1 MVPDQEEYA
10 FFTYPD
16 AFGYVSPQGYQVYDN
31 AARRYVVQEG
41 SISAL
46 DSIRGRAYLQVVS
59 ADHLER

>member
-1 MVPDQEEYA
+1 M
-10 FFTYPD
+10 
-16 AFGYVSPQGYQVYDN
+16 SPQGYQVYDN